1 MLARMKIKRFAALV
15 AGLLAV
21 AGAQVVAAPAQAI
34 PGRVRVV
41 ATTPNNNTP
50 TKSVNAVC
58 PAGTRVVGGGGW
70 AFDNDA
76 NRVRLIR
83 LQPLS
88 SSTQSSYFVQA
99 EAEIGFTGNWW
110 LEGYAICATTPAGH
124 QIVQSAT
131 ASASSTF
138 VTKFVDCPAGKK
150 LLGTGATILSGNR
163 EVGLQRTGADF
174 GLTRSLATARED
186 ANGFSGNWTL
196 TAYGVC
202 ANPVSGANLKNTQ
215 SSGSVANSSCT
226 TGSVHS
232 VGGGGPFF
240 DAGPVFLM
248 KLFPSSNGSSIGS
261 AMSGTPSHGIT
272 EVNAICAP

>member
-1 MLARMKIKRFAALV
+1 MRTNRFAALV

-21 AGAQVVAAPAQAI
+21 AGVQVVAAPAQAV

-41 ATTPNNNTP
+41 ATTANNNTVI
-50 TKSVNAVC
+50 KSVNAVC

-76 NRVRLIR
+76 NKVRLVR
-83 LQPLS
+83 LEPLS
-88 SSTQSSYFVQA
+88 SSAQSSYFVQA

-110 LEGYAICATTPAGH
+110 LEAYAICATTPAGH
-124 QIVQSAT
+124 QIVRAT
-131 ASASSTF
+131 STGSSSTF
-138 VTKFVDCPAGKK
+138 VTQIVDCPTGKK

-163 EVGLQRTGADF
+163 EVGLQRTGSDN

-186 ANGFSGNWTL
+186 ATGFSGTWTL
-196 TAYGVC
+196 TAYGIC
-202 ANPVSGANLKNTQ
+202 ANPVSGAVLKTLQ
-215 SSGSVANSSCT
+215 ASGSVANSSCT
-226 TGSVHS
+226 SGSVHS

>member
-1 MLARMKIKRFAALV
+1 MRTNRFAVLV
-15 AGLLAV
+15 AGLLAA
-21 AGAQVVAAPAQAI
+21 AGVQVVATPAEAI

-41 ATTPNNNTP
+41 ATSANNNAAF
-50 TKSVNAVC
+50 KQVNPVC
-58 PAGTRVVGGGGW
+58 PSGTRVVGGGGW

-76 NRVRLIR
+76 NKVRLIR
-83 LQPLS
+83 LEPL

-124 QIVQSAT
+124 QIVQAT
-131 ASASSTF
+131 STAASSTF
-138 VTKFVDCPAGKK
+138 VSKFVDCPTGKK
-150 LLGTGATILSGNR
+150 LLGTGATILSGNH
-163 EVGLQRTGADF
+163 EVGLQRIGADS
-174 GLTRSLATARED
+174 GLTRSLVTARED
-186 ANGFSGNWTL
+186 ATGFAGNWTL

-202 ANPVSGANLKNTQ
+202 ANPVAGANLKTFQ
-215 SSGSVANSSCT
+215 TSGSVANSSCT
-226 TGSVHS
+226 SGSVHT

>member
-1 MLARMKIKRFAALV
+1 MRTNRFAALV

-21 AGAQVVAAPAQAI
+21 AGAQVVAAPAQAV

-41 ATTPNNNTP
+41 ATTANNNT
-50 TKSVNAVC
+50 TVKGVNAVC

-76 NRVRLIR
+76 DKVRLVR
-83 LQPLS
+83 LEPLS
-88 SSTQSSYFVQA
+88 TSAQSSYFVQA

-110 LEGYAICATTPAGH
+110 LEAYAICATTPAGY
-124 QIVQSAT
+124 QIVQAPSAG
-131 ASASSTF
+131 SSSTF
-138 VTKFVDCPAGKK
+138 VVQTVDCPTGKK

-163 EVGLQRTGADF
+163 EVGLQRTGADS
-174 GLTRSLATARED
+174 GLTRSLSTARED
-186 ANGFSGNWTL
+186 ASGFSGTWTL
-196 TAYGVC
+196 TAYGIC
-202 ANPVSGANLKNTQ
+202 ANPVAGAVLKTLQ
-215 SSGSVANSSCT
+215 ASGSVANSSCT
-226 TGSVHS
+226 SGSVHS